1 MTRPV
6 LTVDELKK
14 TFKVG
19 FTRKVVEAVR
29 GISFQ
34 VEPGEIFGFLGPNG
48 AGKTT
53 TIKTIMDLIRP
64 TSGRVE
70 IFGKPP
76 SDMDARLKVGYLPE
90 QPYFYDYL
98 KPAELLDFFG
108 KLYGIGSAERKRR
121 VDRLIERVG
130 LGHARDR
137 TLRRFSKGMLQRAGL
152 AQALIGNP
160 ELVILDEPLSGLD
173 PIGRKELKDV
183 IANLRTEGKTVFFSS
198 HILADI
204 ELLCDKIVIIDKGK
218 MRFFG
223 TVKDFLRTG
232 RSEVEI
238 VAAGVPEELLSR
250 VASEGGTVDRFGNR
264 VKLVVAGGKSRD
276 LVNALLAGG
285 ADLEAV
291 VPRSEG
297 LEELFVRMAGK
308 GEEEAR

>member
-1 MTRPV
+1 MTQPV
-6 LTVDELKK
+6 LTVQELKK

-29 GISFQ
+29 GISFEVGQ
-34 VEPGEIFGFLGPNG
+34 GEIFGFLGPNG

-64 TSGRVE
+64 TSGTVR
-70 IFGKPP
+70 IFGRPP
-76 SDMDARLKVGYLPE
+76 GDMEARLKVGYLPE

-98 KPAELLDFFG
+98 KPGELLDFFG
-108 KLYGIGSAERKRR
+108 KLYGLDSAERRQR
-121 VDRLIERVG
+121 ITRLIERVG

-137 TLRRFSKGMLQRAGL
+137 TLRRFSKGMLQRAGV

-218 MRFFG
+218 LRFFG
-223 TVKDFLRTG
+223 TVKDFLKTG

-238 VAAGVPEELLSR
+238 VVAGAPEELLAR
-250 VASEGGTVDRFGNR
+250 VSSQGGKVDRFGNR
-264 VKLVVAGGKSRD
+264 AKLVVAGDRSRE
-276 LVNALLAGG
+276 LVDALLAAG

-291 VPRSEG
+291 VPRTEG

-308 GEEEAR
+308 GEEAAR

>member
-1 MTRPV
+1 MTSPV
-6 LTVDELKK
+6 LKVEELKK

-19 FTRKVVEAVR
+19 FARKVVDAVR
-29 GISFQ
+29 GISFA

-53 TIKTIMDLIRP
+53 TIKTVMDLIRP
-64 TSGRVE
+64 TSGRVSL
-70 IFGKPP
+70 FGKPP
-76 SDMDARLKVGYLPE
+76 GDMDARLRVGYLPE

-98 KPAELLDFFG
+98 KPSELLEFFG
-108 KLYGIGSAERKRR
+108 KLYGIDSAERKRR
-121 VDRLIERVG
+121 IDRLLDRVG
-130 LGHARDR
+130 LGHAKDR

-160 ELVILDEPLSGLD
+160 DLVILDEPLSGLD

-183 IANLRTEGKTVFFSS
+183 ISNLRTEGKTVFFSS

-218 MRFFG
+218 LRFFG
-223 TVKDFLRTG
+223 STRDFLKTG

-238 VAAGVPEELLSR
+238 VAAGVPEELLAR
-250 VASEGGTVDRFGNR
+250 VTSEGGAVDRFGNR
-264 VKLVVAGGKSRD
+264 TKIVVAGERSHE
-276 LVNALLAGG
+276 LVKALLAAG
-285 ADLEAV
+285 ADLDAV
-291 VPRSEG
+291 VPRTEG

-308 GEEEAR
+308 SEEAAR

>member
-308 GEEEAR
+308 GEEVAR